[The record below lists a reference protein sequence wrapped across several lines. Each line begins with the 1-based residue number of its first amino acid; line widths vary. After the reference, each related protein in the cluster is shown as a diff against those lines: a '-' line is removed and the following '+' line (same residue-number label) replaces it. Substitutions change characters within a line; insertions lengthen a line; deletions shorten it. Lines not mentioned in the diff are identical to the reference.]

1 MAELKFLRG
10 SVDKFNSLS
19 KNNNYFYIAE
29 NGNYVE
35 LYLGNKLIAKSSTP
49 NDLLIEINR
58 AISVENNLQEQI
70 DAINTNG
77 GGNGGA
83 NIDLSNY
90 YTKTEVDNLI
100 PNDYLTEIPSEYV
113 TETEL
118 IAKNYATLSEVETKV
133 SNLVDS
139 APDALNTLN
148 ELASALGN
156 DPNFATTMINNL
168 ATKADITTVNTLETK
183 VNTKANSADVYTKT
197 EVDNLITKVLNT
209 PT

>member
-1 MAELKFLRG
+1 M
-10 SVDKFNSLS
+10 
-19 KNNNYFYIAE
+19 
-29 NGNYVE
+29 
-35 LYLGNKLIAKSSTP
+35 
-49 NDLLIEINR
+49 
-58 AISVENNLQEQI
+58 
-70 DAINTNG
+70 
-77 GGNGGA
+77 
-83 NIDLSNY
+83 
-90 YTKTEVDNLI
+90 
-100 PNDYLTEIPSEYV
+100 
-113 TETEL
+113 
-118 IAKNYATLSEVETKV
+118 